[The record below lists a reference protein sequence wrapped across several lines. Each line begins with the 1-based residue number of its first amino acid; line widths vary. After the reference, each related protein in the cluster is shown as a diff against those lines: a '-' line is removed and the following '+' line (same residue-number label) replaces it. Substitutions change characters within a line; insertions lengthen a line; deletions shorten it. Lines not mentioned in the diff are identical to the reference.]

1 VTDCQLLHRRLV
13 SGRESYV
20 FFVSKST
27 SSLPSSTFFLPVD
40 MRAVCPGS
48 RRSEPED
55 DWLYLVFFNIA
66 HASLVHCVVI
76 FRQQIENRKDTQPQ
90 CSLQVQIEWKFTYT
104 PPMNH
109 YDRYFGFNIS

>member
-1 VTDCQLLHRRLV
+1 MFSSPV
-13 SGRESYV
+13 SP
-20 FFVSKST
+20 
-27 SSLPSSTFFLPVD
+27 LPLCLSSTFFFVD

-48 RRSEPED
+48 RRSESED